1 MAESSKM
8 PEVTGLWPILALFL
22 IATGYIQLNPRLDS
36 PRPIGETAPLD
47 VHTPGEGVR
56 ARLWQDP
63 LSAITA
69 RAKVA
74 PPAQIV
80 KPAPDD
86 RDSLTI
92 QKVLD
97 PLLKDHKGLS
107 EPPGKIPFLILPAFL
122 GGDPYPEDVETRL
135 RLRSAVLSALR
146 AEALAP
152 LDAEHLR
159 YFLFTYKERDLYI
172 PFEWFEP
179 DSLRPN
185 AGIGPQVHVLVL
197 WLNESAIDTGFLS
210 FLDCLRRRLDRV
222 FASHK
227 EFMPEMRVLGP
238 SDSDALRQMVEESAD
253 APKRQAALCGAIHGA
268 ANNPKLKIERI
279 YSSQSTAE
287 QARAADPL
295 PGQGGRLGAAP
306 ITHLGTIPID
316 FVIDTDSKL
325 AQSLVYEL
333 HLRNSCPARREND
346 VAIIAEWDTL
356 YGRGIHQVFGEVFRC
371 CKICNPSG
379 AQNGEPTN
387 IHHYTYFR
395 GIDGRLPGDKS
406 TGGAEAGRDKD
417 PAALREPLPGRAGG
431 SVLAVGN
438 ARIDYLRR
446 MVDDLM
452 RESPHWKA
460 IGVVGSDVYDK
471 ILLIRVLR
479 YYFPGTLLFTTDLDA
494 RLLDPAEYPS
504 THNLLIASHYG
515 LELRQ
520 ELQRDISP
528 FRSVYE
534 TSQFFATLRAIWDA
548 RGRAHQV
555 TDNPCDPRTITLY
568 HCESTARWKNDAL
581 PRVVVHPAP
590 LVFEV
595 GRTGPF
601 PVGFDWEQK
610 DGRWEQHATQTVH
623 PRYVERSLWPFSPG
637 RDWRAGLWNALLL
650 VLAIVAALVMT
661 ILAFP
666 RTLKSLNRIVSV
678 GIVSLVALILIA
690 ALNHYDPDGEPLRL
704 LDGISTWP
712 SEFLRLGAL
721 FFALGSIVHGWR
733 WLVKNETE
741 EVKPF
746 FDQPSTAELPAGE
759 GGGGRTPWR
768 EGWFSLGLG
777 SGPSDWSG
785 YHRLSGGDYRLKRSV
800 KLGLC
805 YALFAVSVS
814 SLLDRPD
821 RPIRGTL
828 NNWTD
833 FLLLSFSVIATGGL
847 LVFVTDATL
856 LCTRFVGRLSGSAST
871 GWSGTKVEE
880 CAKAMGFVRP
890 PAAGQVASPDNPRA
904 AGLPADRLEAL
915 PHDVQQA
922 IGYLLGVKA
931 IAALTKGVGPLIYYP
946 AVALVLMFLSRNRT
960 LDNWDWPADL
970 VIVFTI
976 AGAAVVACGMAL
988 RMAADRSRRHALKGL
1003 QTTLHQARQQALGK
1017 DDDPLTKAIQATI
1030 EEVKAVDEGAYSSIS
1045 QNPVLRAVLIP
1056 LAALAGLIPLLRQL
1070 GVNVGL

>member
-8 PEVTGLWPILALFL
+8 PELTGLWPILAVFL
-22 IATGYIQLNPRLDS
+22 IAMGYIQLNPTLVS
-36 PRPIGETAPLD
+36 PRPIAETAPFD
-47 VHTPGEGVR
+47 VHRPGEGVR

-63 LSAITA
+63 LSAIAAGT
-69 RAKVA
+69 KVA
-74 PPAQIV
+74 PPAEIIKRVQ
-80 KPAPDD
+80 DD
-86 RDSLTI
+86 RNSLTI

-97 PLLKDHKGLS
+97 PLLKDHRGLS

-159 YFLFTYKERDLYI
+159 YFLFPYKERDLYI

-185 AGIGPQVHVLVL
+185 PGIGPQVHVLVL
-197 WLNESAIDTGFLS
+197 WLNESAIDTGFRS
-210 FLDCLRRRLDRV
+210 FLDCLRRRLDQV
-222 FASHK
+222 FASHE
-227 EFMPEMRVLGP
+227 EFMPQMRVLGP

-253 APKRQAALCGAIHGA
+253 PPKGQAALCGAIHCA
-268 ANNPKLKIERI
+268 ANDCKLKIEQI

-287 QARAADPL
+287 QARAVVPL
-295 PGQGGRLGAAP
+295 RRQGGGLGAAP
-306 ITHLGTIPID
+306 ITQLGTIPIE

-325 AQSLVYEL
+325 AQALVHEL
-333 HLRNSCPARREND
+333 HLRDSCPARREND

-356 YGRGIHQVFGEVFRC
+356 YGRGIHQVFGEGFRR
-371 CKICNPSG
+371 CKKCNPSG
-379 AQNGEPTN
+379 AQDGEPTN

-406 TGGAEAGRDKD
+406 TDPAESERDKD
-417 PAALREPLPGRAGG
+417 SASLRAPLPGQPGG
-431 SVLAVGN
+431 SVRAFGN

-446 MVDDLM
+446 MVDELM
-452 RESPHWKA
+452 RDSPHWKA

-479 YYFPGTLLFTTDLDA
+479 YYFPGALLFTTDLDA

-548 RGRAHQV
+548 RGLTQPV
-555 TDNPCDPRTITLY
+555 TDKPGDPRAITLY
-568 HCESTARWKNDAL
+568 HCKSTARWENDPL
-581 PRVVVHPAP
+581 PRLVVDPAP

-601 PVGFDWEQK
+601 PVGFDWEQQ
-610 DGRWEQHATQTVH
+610 DGRWDQHATQTVH

-637 RDWRAGLWNALLL
+637 KDWSVGLRNALLL

-661 ILAFP
+661 ILVFP
-666 RTLKSLNRIVSV
+666 RTLESLSRIVSV
-678 GIVSLVALILIA
+678 GIVSLVALILVA
-690 ALNHYDPDGEPLRL
+690 ALDHYSPDGEPLRL

-733 WLVKNETE
+733 WLVKNETQ

-746 FDQPSTAELPAGE
+746 FDQPSMAELPAGE

-777 SGPSDWSG
+777 SGPLDWPG

-805 YALFAVSVS
+805 YAIFAWSVS
-814 SLLDRPD
+814 SLLERPD

-833 FLLLSFSVIATGGL
+833 LLLLVLSVIATVGL
-847 LVFVTDATL
+847 LVFVADATL
-856 LCTRFVGRLSGSAST
+856 LCTRFVGRLRESEST
-871 GWSGTKVEE
+871 GWSVRMVEE
-880 CAKAMGFVRP
+880 RVNAMGFSRP
-890 PAAGQVASPDNPRA
+890 PAAEQNASPDNPRA
-904 AGLPADRLEAL
+904 TGSPADRLEAL
-915 PHDVQQA
+915 PHDGQKA

-946 AVALVLMFLSRNRT
+946 AVALVLMFLSRNRA
-960 LDNWDWPADL
+960 LDNWDLPADL
-970 VIVFTI
+970 VIMFTI
-976 AGAAVVACGMAL
+976 AGAAVVACGMTL
-988 RMAADRSRRHALKGL
+988 RMAANRFRRDALKGL
-1003 QTTLHQARQQALGK
+1003 ETTLRQAHQQALGN

-1056 LAALAGLIPLLRQL
+1056 LGALAGLIPLLRQL